1 MPDTGPLHDTDFLAW
16 TRHQAEA
23 LRAAAQAGT
32 NVPLDWEFLAEEIED
47 LGRQIQY
54 ELEKRLTTV
63 IEHLLKLQFSPA
75 THAHAGWR
83 QTIRRSRQHIA
94 SLLKGNRTLRD
105 KVPAL
110 IAEVGP
116 PTAQRVAEDLQDRKE
131 LDGASLAKLVGAAFT
146 EDEVLGGWFPAN
158 ADHG

>member
-1 MPDTGPLHDTDFLAW
+1 MERRLA
-16 TRHQAEA
+16 T
-23 LRAAAQAGT
+23 
-32 NVPLDWEFLAEEIED
+32 I
-47 LGRQIQY
+47 
-54 ELEKRLTTV
+54 

-94 SLLKGNRTLRD
+94 SLLKGNRTLRE

-110 IAEVGP
+110 IAEIVP

-131 LDGASLAKLVGAAFT
+131 LEGALLAKLTGAAFT
-146 EDEVLGGWFPAN
+146 EDEILGGWFPAN
-158 ADHG
+158 TDGG